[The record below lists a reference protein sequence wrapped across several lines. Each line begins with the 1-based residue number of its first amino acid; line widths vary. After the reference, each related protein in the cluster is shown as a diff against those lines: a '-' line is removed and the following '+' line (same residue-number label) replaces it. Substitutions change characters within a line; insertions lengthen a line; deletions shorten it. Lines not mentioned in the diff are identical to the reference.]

1 GETAAAHKRVASR
14 RCLMARYSKDEV
26 WHNLGSVRRGGIGSV
41 GVVGVLGIAS
51 FFMRALA
58 PPTPNP
64 PGSFSIGIMGDA
76 PYFLTEEI
84 RFRLVL
90 QDLDAHDLTTV
101 ISVGDIFWRPC
112 PDATYQRRDHPVY
125 GV

>member
-1 GETAAAHKRVASR
+1 
-14 RCLMARYSKDEV
+14 M
-26 WHNLGSVRRGGIGSV
+26 
-41 GVVGVLGIAS
+41 AS
-51 FFMRALA
+51 FVMRGLN

-64 PGSFSIGIMGDA
+64 PGSFSFGIMGDA

-112 PDATYQRRDHPVY
+112 TDAMYQRRAISSTDCVIPSSGSPNV
-125 GV
+125 GWVRVTITPNAREPFAFEPQVIPRWKVW

>member
-1 GETAAAHKRVASR
+1 
-14 RCLMARYSKDEV
+14 M
-26 WHNLGSVRRGGIGSV
+26 
-41 GVVGVLGIAS
+41 AS
-51 FFMRALA
+51 FVMRGLN

-64 PGSFSIGIMGDA
+64 PGSFSFGIMGDA

-112 PDATYQRRDHPVY
+112 TDAMYQRARDQFNGLRHPVIWFVERRM
-125 GV
+125 GPRHDHAERT